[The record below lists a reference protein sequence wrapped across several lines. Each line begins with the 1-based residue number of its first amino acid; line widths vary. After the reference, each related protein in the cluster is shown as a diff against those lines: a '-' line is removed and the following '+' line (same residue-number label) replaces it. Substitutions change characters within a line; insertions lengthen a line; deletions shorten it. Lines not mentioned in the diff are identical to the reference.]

1 MLMLVP
7 VILNLPQI
15 LALPRDRHN
24 NFKLVHRRWMG
35 DLCVVDF
42 PSLLLV
48 PMLECIVQRSS
59 SAI

>member
-1 MLMLVP
+1 MFPGFRLSLSA
-7 VILNLPQI
+7 
-15 LALPRDRHN
+15 LAALAI
-24 NFKLVHRRWMG
+24 KLVHRRWMG

-48 PMLECIVQRSS
+48 PMLECIVQTSS